1 MNISGPPD
9 IISCVC
15 ESSSERDGGC
25 GWLERDGEDGG
36 SMDGGGWGV
45 VTNKA
50 MDNSKGSWG
59 LEENWGDKMGQKG
72 ERGGETVSER
82 KRERNNGE

>member
-1 MNISGPPD
+1 
-9 IISCVC
+9 
-15 ESSSERDGGC
+15 
-25 GWLERDGEDGG
+25 
-36 SMDGGGWGV
+36 MDGGGWGV